1 MNKIRKG
8 RKKLEVNYYTDGS
21 SRGNPGPGGWGYV
34 LLQDGHLLEYDSGK
48 EENTTNNRME
58 LKAILEV
65 AKLAAEY
72 PEVEFVIYSDSAYC
86 VNTINTWMWSWA
98 KNGWKRSKNQPV
110 ENLDL
115 IKQLYN
121 LFNTEF
127 FNACVRKVPGHS
139 GLLGN
144 ELADRLAVDDKKGF
158 DALIQS
164 NSTELRKMGC
174 IL

>member
-1 MNKIRKG
+1 MNKIRKE
-8 RKKLEVNYYTDGS
+8 RKMEFNYYTDGS
-21 SRGNPGPGGWGYV
+21 SRGNPGPGGWGYI
-34 LLQDGHLLEYDSGK
+34 LLQEGHLLEYSSGQ

-65 AKLAAEY
+65 AKLAAEH
-72 PEVEFVIYSDSAYC
+72 PKVGFIIHSDSAYC

-98 KNGWKRSKNQPV
+98 KNNWKRSKNQPV

-121 LFNTEF
+121 LFDTEF

-158 DALIQS
+158 NALIQS
-164 NSTELRKMGC
+164 NLVELKKMGC